1 MNGLQRKCLFAML
14 VMGAILIYRIVFMYY
29 YTMRCHICIA
39 LLRDHICGR
48 LFLYIQWCC
57 RCCWLNFIIL
67 NAHHVNLL
75 HHYRHDWISATTKII
90 SSIWKKR
97 SVCCYCF
104 RPYMEFRIS
113 SSKLFVV
120 LDTSPSLHHSRK
132 SNVCEHKHISIH
144 PNTRHTIMEKTKHK
158 KTYIA

>member
-57 RCCWLNFIIL
+57 RCCWLHFIIL

-75 HHYRHDWISATTKII
+75 HHYRHGWISATIAINNQNQIVNLEKAFCLLLLFSAVYGI
-90 SSIWKKR
+90 SNFKQQTF
-97 SVCCYCF
+97 CCSWH
-104 RPYMEFRIS
+104 ITI
-113 SSKLFVV
+113 
-120 LDTSPSLHHSRK
+120 TSPL
-132 SNVCEHKHISIH
+132 
-144 PNTRHTIMEKTKHK
+144 EKIKRLWAQTHFHLPKYEAHNYGK
-158 KTYIA
+158 N